1 MSGFT
6 SGGEELDRIF
16 FTDSQLVDQFVG
28 TSLWS
33 CGYNNFGCVGDGTTI
48 NKSSPVT
55 ISGGD
60 TTWATISSGG
70 TGEAG
75 IKTDGTL
82 WTWGWNFYGNL
93 GANSQVSRSSPG
105 TTSGGGT
112 TWAAVCAGG
121 SNMFAIKT
129 DGTLWSCGYGGT
141 GILGTGTTTNR
152 SSPGTTAGGGTNW
165 KQVSAPSQSFNTST
179 LFASGVKLDGT
190 LWTWGNNQYGV
201 LGAGTTVNRSSPQT
215 VAGGGTNWK
224 SVSCGYTHAS
234 GLKSDGT
241 IWTWGR
247 NTNGQLGDGTTLDR
261 SSPVTT
267 SGGGTTWKQ
276 VSSGAYFC
284 SALKYDGTIWTW
296 GYNLNGSLGNNAIT
310 NSSSPGTISGGGTTW
325 KSISV
330 GGRNVCALKTDNT
343 LWIWGFNSVGQ
354 LGDGTTLD
362 KSSPVTT
369 SGGGFQNW
377 KSISCGY
384 QTLAMLGQI

>member
-55 ISGGD
+55 ISGGG

-165 KQVSAPSQSFNTST
+165 KQV
-179 LFASGVKLDGT
+179 ASGLQHSIALKTDGT
-190 LWTWGNNQYGV
+190 LWAWGQNQ
-201 LGAGTTVNRSSPQT
+201 LN
-215 VAGGGTNWK
+215 
-224 SVSCGYTHAS
+224 
-234 GLKSDGT
+234 
-241 IWTWGR
+241 
-247 NTNGQLGDGTTLDR
+247 QLGDGTTLD
-261 SSPVTT
+261 
-267 SGGGTTWKQ
+267 
-276 VSSGAYFC
+276 
-284 SALKYDGTIWTW
+284 
-296 GYNLNGSLGNNAIT
+296 
-310 NSSSPGTISGGGTTW
+310 SSSPGTTFGSGTNWKSVGGGTNGYVTAG
-325 KSISV
+325 ISE
-330 GGRNVCALKTDNT
+330 GEG
-343 LWIWGFNSVGQ
+343 W
-354 LGDGTTLD
+354 
-362 KSSPVTT
+362 
-369 SGGGFQNW
+369 
-377 KSISCGY
+377 
-384 QTLAMLGQI
+384 